1 MVATRLIP
9 LHVNKRKTI
18 AQSLGDR
25 TDYAK
30 NPEKTEKGE
39 LVIGYQ
45 SDPMTVD
52 EEFMLSKRQYEQ
64 ITGRRQKDEVIAYQI
79 RQSFKP
85 GEITPEEANRVGH
98 ELALRFTKGK
108 YAFIVATHT
117 DRAHVHNH
125 ISNRT
130 PQIALFDFKA
140 FLNIS
145 MLLVESENAKV
156 LRQIMLDIV
165 IDFVNQRTGGSTK
178 YINQR
183 DRDFISA
190 FLQEENYRREFTD
203 ALRDYVSMGNSK
215 YAIYTDKIYQSIFR
229 EKAQEYKQVLHLS
242 KRDSV
247 RDTMYSEVLD
257 LIASYECGLAA
268 MIKDQSTQLGR
279 KLNNWE
285 LSDLFSAF
293 ESLPL
298 WKPQILRARTKMASR
313 DMALRDAFHMQLE
326 EYIKPLEAEEYEK
339 FLGVAGDEL
348 ELLMH
353 ENQDVLK
360 RLKERN

>member
-1 MVATRLIP
+1 MARDLTSSQVDRQNILNNENAVAEIQ
-9 LHVNKRKTI
+9 N
-18 AQSLGDR
+18 Q
-25 TDYAK
+25 
-30 NPEKTEKGE
+30 
-39 LVIGYQ
+39 
-45 SDPMTVD
+45 
-52 EEFMLSKRQYEQ
+52 
-64 ITGRRQKDEVIAYQI
+64 TGLQGIMFEGR
-79 RQSFKP
+79 
-85 GEITPEEANRVGH
+85 
-98 ELALRFTKGK
+98 LRFTKAMVASFFEVEVRTIERYVSENIEEISANGYEVIKGK
-108 YAFIVATHT
+108 RLKDFLNCVLVQDVPDINVG
-117 DRAHVHNH
+117 N
-125 ISNRT
+125 ISNRI

-242 KRDSV
+242 KRDRV

-268 MIKDQSTQLGR
+268 MIKEQSTQLGR

-285 LSDLFSAF
+285 LSDLFLAF

-298 WKPQILRARTKMASR
+298 WKPLILRARTKMASR

-326 EYIKPLEAEEYEK
+326 EYIRPLEPEEYEK

-348 ELLMH
+348 EMLMH

>member
-1 MVATRLIP
+1 M
-9 LHVNKRKTI
+9 
-18 AQSLGDR
+18 
-25 TDYAK
+25 
-30 NPEKTEKGE
+30 
-39 LVIGYQ
+39 
-45 SDPMTVD
+45 
-52 EEFMLSKRQYEQ
+52 
-64 ITGRRQKDEVIAYQI
+64 
-79 RQSFKP
+79 
-85 GEITPEEANRVGH
+85 GH

-229 EKAQEYKQVLHLS
+229 EKAQEYKQVLRMFRLS
-242 KRDSV
+242 
-247 RDTMYSEVLD
+247 
-257 LIASYECGLAA
+257 
-268 MIKDQSTQLGR
+268 
-279 KLNNWE
+279 
-285 LSDLFSAF
+285 
-293 ESLPL
+293 
-298 WKPQILRARTKMASR
+298 
-313 DMALRDAFHMQLE
+313 
-326 EYIKPLEAEEYEK
+326 
-339 FLGVAGDEL
+339 
-348 ELLMH
+348 
-353 ENQDVLK
+353 
-360 RLKERN
+360 

>member
-1 MVATRLIP
+1 MNCVLDQDVPDI
-9 LHVNKRKTI
+9 N
-18 AQSLGDR
+18 
-25 TDYAK
+25 
-30 NPEKTEKGE
+30 
-39 LVIGYQ
+39 
-45 SDPMTVD
+45 
-52 EEFMLSKRQYEQ
+52 
-64 ITGRRQKDEVIAYQI
+64 
-79 RQSFKP
+79 
-85 GEITPEEANRVGH
+85 VG
-98 ELALRFTKGK
+98 
-108 YAFIVATHT
+108 
-117 DRAHVHNH
+117 N

-145 MLLVESENAKV
+145 MLLVESENAKI

-165 IDFVNQRTGGSTK
+165 IDFVNQRT
-178 YINQR
+178 
-183 DRDFISA
+183 A
-190 FLQEENYRREFTD
+190 FLQEENYRCEFTD

-298 WKPQILRARTKMASR
+298 WKPLILRARTKMASR

>member
-1 MVATRLIP
+1 MNCVLDQDVPDI
-9 LHVNKRKTI
+9 N
-18 AQSLGDR
+18 
-25 TDYAK
+25 
-30 NPEKTEKGE
+30 
-39 LVIGYQ
+39 
-45 SDPMTVD
+45 
-52 EEFMLSKRQYEQ
+52 
-64 ITGRRQKDEVIAYQI
+64 
-79 RQSFKP
+79 
-85 GEITPEEANRVGH
+85 VG
-98 ELALRFTKGK
+98 
-108 YAFIVATHT
+108 
-117 DRAHVHNH
+117 N

-257 LIASYECGLAA
+257 LIASYECGLAE

-285 LSDLFSAF
+285 LSDLFLSF

-298 WKPQILRARTKMASR
+298 WKPLILRARTKMASTY
-313 DMALRDAFHMQLE
+313 DSDE
-326 EYIKPLEAEEYEK
+326 ELKLDIFNAIS
-339 FLGVAGDEL
+339 VD
-348 ELLMH
+348 
-353 ENQDVLK
+353 DVFY
-360 RLKERN
+360 